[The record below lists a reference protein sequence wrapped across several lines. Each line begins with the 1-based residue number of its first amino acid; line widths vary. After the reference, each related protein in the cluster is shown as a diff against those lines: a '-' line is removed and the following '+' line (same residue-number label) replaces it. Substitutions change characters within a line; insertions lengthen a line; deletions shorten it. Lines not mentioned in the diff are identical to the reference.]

1 MEISVLTVNDLRKI
15 DVFGGIGYIE
25 ADVTRIGK
33 NIDPGP
39 HHGLPTE
46 IMIKASSSLKTI
58 FKFEET
64 KWDGNELIGWV
75 YKPAE
80 LGIESMMVIWNK

>member
-75 YKPAE
+75 YKPTE

>member
-1 MEISVLTVNDLRKI
+1 MEISVLTINDLRRI
-15 DVFGGIGYIE
+15 LVFADKGYIE

-46 IMIKASSSLKTI
+46 ILIKASSTLKTI

-75 YKPAE
+75 CKPTE
-80 LGIESMMVIWNK
+80 LGIESMLVIWNK